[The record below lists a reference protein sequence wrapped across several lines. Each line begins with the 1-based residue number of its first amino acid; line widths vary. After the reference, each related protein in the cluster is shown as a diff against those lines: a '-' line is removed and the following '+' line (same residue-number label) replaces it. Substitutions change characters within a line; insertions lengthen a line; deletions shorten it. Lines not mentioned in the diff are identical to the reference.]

1 MEPLFAIG
9 VWALSLVGIAA
20 VVFAARKAA
29 AVPDLGKMMMDFFI
43 SSHRDN

>member
-29 AVPDLGKMMMDFFI
+29 AALDLA
-43 SSHRDN
+43 RRRAQRVAAP

>member
-29 AVPDLGKMMMDFFI
+29 AVPDLRQDDDGVFY
-43 SSHRDN
+43 

>member
-20 VVFAARKAA
+20 VVFAARNAA
-29 AVPDLGKMMMDFFI
+29 AAPDVGQDDDGAFY
-43 SSHRDN
+43 

>member
-1 MEPLFAIG
+1 MEPLFALG

-29 AVPDLGKMMMDFFI
+29 TFEIARALVG
-43 SSHRDN
+43 